1 MENNKYIKNVAAV
14 ALKLLLICAVV
25 AGVVS
30 FVYTATLDAY
40 NQNIERETL
49 QSMAAIFE
57 VGEGDEITLESYE
70 VDPDSNIKEFYDVN
84 VNGETVG
91 YCIKVIAKGFG
102 GDMSLMVGYHPDKT
116 IRGVSIVSHAETPG
130 VGSKVDDASYL
141 SQYNGLTGGL
151 EISKRGDKDITSVSG
166 ATISSKAVH
175 AAIEEA
181 SAAVALYT
189 LRG

>member
-1 MENNKYIKNVAAV
+1 MENNKYIKNVAIV

-40 NQNIERETL
+40 NTNIERETL
-49 QSMAAIFE
+49 QSMAAIFGA
-57 VGEGDEITLESYE
+57 GENDEITLESYE
-70 VDPDSNIKEFYDVN
+70 VDPDSNIKEFYGVK
-84 VNGETVG
+84 VNGENVG

-102 GDMSLMVGYHPDKT
+102 GDMNLMVGYYPDKT

-130 VGSKVDDASYL
+130 VGSKVNDANYL

-181 SAAVALYT
+181 SAAIALIQ
-189 LRG
+189 